1 MILNVDRY
9 DVSLKELNRMAK
21 SRDSRK
27 DVKKKPQKT
36 VKEKRQAKREKK
48 NK

>member
-1 MILNVDRY
+1 MILNLDRY

-21 SRDSRK
+21 SRDSRR

-36 VKEKRQAKREKK
+36 AKEKRQARREKK
-48 NK
+48 NR

>member
-1 MILNVDRY
+1 MILDVDRY